1 MTEYTVTINKGEP
14 ITVLANS
21 LEEAVQKAWNYPM
34 IGNCDVVE
42 YLSNM
47 FQL

>member
-1 MTEYTVTINKGEP
+1 MTEYTVTINGGEP

-21 LEEAVQKAWNYPM
+21 LEEAAQKALNYPM
-34 IGNCDVVE
+34 IGDCDAVE